1 MNFSDIYG
9 QQRAIEQITTA
20 LSSSR
25 IHHALLFTGPDGV
38 GKRTLATLVA
48 QLLLCESPSSE
59 GPCNACGSCVR
70 FVEKAHADFLV
81 LGLELKS
88 DGRLEKM
95 IKVDQIR
102 GLQKKLALKPFEG
115 GGRVVLITDAERMN
129 PSTANALL
137 KTLEEPPSDTV
148 FLLTSN
154 APNALLPTVISR
166 CQSLRLAPLS
176 SDSLRRIALRE
187 VQQPIELIDQ
197 AIESAEG
204 SISRLLRFL
213 DEDAMALRARCYER
227 IAALRTGA
235 GAGAVIEYAEQDAAD
250 KKRTVSDLMLDFLQS
265 WYRRAL
271 VSRYTEKMSN
281 HASDIQQNL
290 KIRSEDIVEFLGLVD
305 NVRQGIASNQRNV
318 RLAMEEVWFF
328 VEAMEKET

>member
-1 MNFSDIYG
+1 MTG
-9 QQRAIEQITTA
+9 MRA
-20 LSSSR
+20 
-25 IHHALLFTGPDGV
+25 D
-38 GKRTLATLVA
+38 
-48 QLLLCESPSSE
+48 ES
-59 GPCNACGSCVR
+59 
-70 FVEKAHADFLV
+70 
-81 LGLELKS
+81 
-88 DGRLEKM
+88 
-95 IKVDQIR
+95 
-102 GLQKKLALKPFEG
+102 
-115 GGRVVLITDAERMN
+115 
-129 PSTANALL
+129 STANAT

-166 CQSLRLAPLS
+166 CQSFVLALS

-187 VQQPIELIDQ
+187 VHNPLNDDQ